1 MSIYKNNKDKY
12 FCKNWDRGLNNSII
26 SNNKS
31 LYLCSI
37 IIPKNKC
44 LIDIMHPLFDI
55 SRILNIKCQERKEKE
70 KYLLKNSSNLKYY
83 KQIKKIGFPI
93 TTINQDEIKGKPALY
108 SEKLMK
114 YIRNNLI
121 NLDDKNILKNLRH
134 NNTPE
139 VIVDFT
145 KNSYGD

>member
-1 MSIYKNNKDKY
+1 
-12 FCKNWDRGLNNSII
+12 
-26 SNNKS
+26 
-31 LYLCSI
+31 
-37 IIPKNKC
+37 
-44 LIDIMHPLFDI
+44 MHPLFDI